1 MLNFKRWKV
10 RLISQW
16 LSAAGL
22 GLMIMVPP
30 VQAQTTA
37 QAAQEIQGLLDFVEH
52 SECRFVRNGQEYPG
66 AQASAHLGKKL
77 AYLEGKNRVSSA
89 EDFIALGATKSSMTG
104 TAYEVRC
111 PTGVQPAGIWLNTEL
126 NRQRQLGQ

>member
-1 MLNFKRWKV
+1 MRILKRWKA
-10 RLISQW
+10 RLIRPW
-16 LSAAGL
+16 LSAVGL
-22 GLMIMVPP
+22 SLMIMLPS

-66 AQASAHLGKKL
+66 AQASAHLVKKL

>member
-1 MLNFKRWKV
+1 MVERGGSEPNDHAALCTGSNH
-10 RLISQW
+10 
-16 LSAAGL
+16 SAGRSRDSGLAG
-22 GLMIMVPP
+22 
-30 VQAQTTA
+30 
-37 QAAQEIQGLLDFVEH
+37 F
-52 SECRFVRNGQEYPG
+52 CRTHPG